1 MVSAW
6 VLVALA
12 ALVALSCGLVAPVGT
27 NGGFSGRTKVG
38 SSIVSAPGVTQRF
51 FETGIS
57 HPLVMSAKIVSVP
70 SDTKGHK

>member
-1 MVSAW
+1 MKGGSSGMAVMGSSRVSA
-6 VLVALA
+6 L
-12 ALVALSCGLVAPVGT
+12 
-27 NGGFSGRTKVG
+27 R
-38 SSIVSAPGVTQRF
+38 VTQRF